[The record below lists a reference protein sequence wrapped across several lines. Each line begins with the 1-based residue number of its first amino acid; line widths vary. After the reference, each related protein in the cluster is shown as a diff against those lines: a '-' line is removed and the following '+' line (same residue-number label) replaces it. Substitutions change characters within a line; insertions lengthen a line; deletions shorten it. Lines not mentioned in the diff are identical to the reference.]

1 MPQQRKV
8 RIGDWILDSNLNRIE
23 REGEFVAIEPLAAE
37 VLSYLARNANQVV
50 SVDELTEKLWQR
62 RFVSDSPVY
71 RIVAELRRALEDDAQ
86 KPRYI
91 ETFRKRGY
99 RLVAP
104 VEWIAEQTEADSA
117 IPTSSKRWLSLTG
130 LRHSKASKL
139 IAFVLFGVL
148 AIAAILQI
156 LQNNSAPKEASV
168 AVLPFDDMSADKTN
182 EHYADGITE
191 VLIHQLSQVQNLRV
205 IAKTSSFAFKDTNT
219 DIRKIGEILDVEAIL
234 EGSVQISD
242 GQVRIAAQLIDTRTG
257 THYWSKLYDRED
269 ADIFAIQ
276 DEIAASVVA
285 ALSITLLDHEELPRS
300 ASVGTNNFAAYEN
313 YLRGIWQLDEATHES
328 LPRAVSKFERAIELD
343 GRYLQARLAL
353 ADTFEEMNHV
363 GMMTY
368 TESARRGEA
377 IARDVLRLDPL
388 SVEAKVR
395 LARKDF
401 AFNFPT
407 GSGEAERLFQEIYDV
422 APGNP
427 RTTRELAY
435 FMKWNDRQ
443 NEALA
448 RLEQAIAVDPLD
460 RELLAA
466 ASALGALHHVERL
479 RNVFPDS
486 PSGWSA
492 EAEVRLAQDQY
503 AEAFRLFQIAEEK
516 DTQNP
521 EFPAW
526 LAMILMTVGLIDDA
540 EAAVERAEA
549 RGSAS
554 PLTGAARIALIYK
567 KGDLQQAGEMA
578 LSALRARTYPRAFSL
593 QVWET
598 VALEYSL
605 QANLA
610 ADFIEAYSTWYYF
623 SIYKDSTPELP
634 ARHLTDATVDTM
646 LGYWIKLG
654 TVPALR
660 AVGETDLA
668 DRIVANALRYFN
680 ESSDQFKRSETNYEL
695 LVRSGNYDGALDTLE
710 ALLETNKVDD
720 PTAYVSL
727 DLGYFWW
734 LRYRV
739 PEDVTFRDEPRFQTI
754 LAGRAEMLQVERKA
768 IIRLLREK

>member
-23 REGEFVAIEPLAAE
+23 REGEFVSIEPLAAE
-37 VLSYLARNANQVV
+37 VLGYLARNPNQVV
-50 SVDELTEKLWQR
+50 SVDELTEQLWQR
-62 RFVSDSPVY
+62 RFVGDSPVY

-86 KPRYI
+86 QPRYI
-91 ETFRKRGY
+91 ETIRKRGY
-99 RLVAP
+99 RLVAA
-104 VEWIAEQTEADSA
+104 VEWITEQAEADSS
-117 IPTSSKRWLSLTG
+117 IPTSRKRWPGPTG
-130 LRHSKASKL
+130 LWHSKASKL
-139 IAFVLFGVL
+139 IAFVLLGVL
-148 AIAAILQI
+148 AITAVLQVV
-156 LQNNSAPKEASV
+156 QKHSAPREASV

-182 EHYADGITE
+182 AHYADGITE

-219 DIRKIGEILDVEAIL
+219 DIRKIGEMLDVEAIL
-234 EGSVQISD
+234 EGSVQMSD
-242 GQVRIAAQLIDTRTG
+242 GKLRIAAQLIDTRTG
-257 THYWSKLYDRED
+257 THYWSKLYDRD
-269 ADIFAIQ
+269 DTDIFAIQ

-285 ALSITLLDHEELPRS
+285 ALAVTLLDHEELPRS

-313 YLRGIWQLDEATHES
+313 YLSGVRQLNAATHES
-328 LPRAVSKFERAIELD
+328 LPRAASNFERAIELD
-343 GRYLQARLAL
+343 GGYLQARLAL
-353 ADTFEEMNHV
+353 ADTYEEMNHV

-368 TESARRGEA
+368 TESSRRSEA
-377 IARDVLRLDPL
+377 IARDVLRLDPH

-395 LARKDF
+395 LAWKDF

-407 GSGEAERLFQEIYDV
+407 GSGAAERLFQEIDEF

-427 RTTRELAY
+427 RTTRQLAY

-448 RLEQAIAVDPLD
+448 RLEQAIEADPLD

-466 ASALGALHHVERL
+466 ASALGALDHVERL
-479 RNVFPDS
+479 RNIFPDS

-526 LAMILMTVGLIDDA
+526 MAMILMTVGLIDDA

-549 RGSAS
+549 RGAAS
-554 PLTGAARIALIYK
+554 PLTGAARIALIFK

-605 QANLA
+605 QANQA
-610 ADFIEAYSTWYYF
+610 ADFIEAYSIWYNF

-634 ARHLTDATVDTM
+634 ARRLTEATVDTV
-646 LGYWIKLG
+646 LGYWVKLG
-654 TVPALR
+654 AVPAFR

-668 DRIVANALRYFN
+668 DRIVANARRYFD

-695 LVRSGNYDGALDTLE
+695 LVRSGDYDGALDTLE
-710 ALLETNKVDD
+710 ALLETNKADD
-720 PTAYVSL
+720 PASYVSL

-734 LRYRV
+734 LRYRL
-739 PEDVTFRDEPRFQTI
+739 PEDVTFRDEPRFQAI
-754 LAGRAEMLQVERKA
+754 LAERAEKLQLERQA
-768 IIRLLREK
+768 IIRLIREK